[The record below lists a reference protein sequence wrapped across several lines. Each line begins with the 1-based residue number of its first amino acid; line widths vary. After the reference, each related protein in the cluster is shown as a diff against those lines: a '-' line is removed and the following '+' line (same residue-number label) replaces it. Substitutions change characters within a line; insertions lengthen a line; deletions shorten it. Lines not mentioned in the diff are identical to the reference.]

1 MFETVRNRDTRT
13 GAILE
18 QMVLPA
24 LASAGYACHTQVGVG
39 ARPGGGRHVVD
50 VVAAK
55 DGRRFLVSLKW
66 QQVAGTAEQKVP
78 YEVICLS
85 EAILAHD
92 YDAAYLVLGGPGW
105 KLREWFVGGG
115 LRRHLVHADRVHIET
130 LESFIALA
138 NRGGL

>member
-1 MFETVRNRDTRT
+1 MSDLLKNRDTRT

-24 LASAGYACHTQVGVG
+24 LAGTGYFCHTQVRIG

-55 DGRRFLVSLKW
+55 DGRRYLVSLKW

-85 EAILAHD
+85 EAVVAHD

-105 KLREWFVGGG
+105 KLRDYFIGGG
-115 LRRHLVHADRVHIET
+115 LQRHLVHADRVHIES
-130 LESFIALA
+130 LESFIARA
-138 NRGGL
+138 NRGAL